1 MAKIDSK
8 HGTQKEALISEMISE
23 LCRNSTSHSL
33 QKIGKS
39 KHLLI
44 KIIWIVSSIFSISF
58 CSYVIIK
65 TVGEYLKYDVVTN
78 IRVHTEIEPE
88 YPSITFCNK
97 NPIVKE
103 EGRQIFLNYL
113 KEMNVTNYEENLE
126 TNSNFYDLSDLYQRT
141 MTFLL
146 TNTTDEQKKKMGYSL
161 EEMTLI
167 CEFNFVKCENSEF
180 VWFYDKEYGNCYK
193 FNTGI
198 NSTGHSI
205 AVRTVNSRGRGTG
218 LNLALFIGT
227 ENGIRSFNPFE
238 RSEGKRYFQTE
249 LN

>member
-88 YPSITFCNK
+88 YPSIAFCNK

-113 KEMNVTNYEENLE
+113 KEMNVTNPEDNITTSL
-126 TNSNFYDLSDLYQRT
+126 LSGDLYQKT
-141 MTFLL
+141 MTYFIQ
-146 TNTTDEQKKKMGYSL
+146 NTTNEQKKKMGYSL
-161 EEMTLI
+161 EEIILF
-167 CEFNFVKCENSEF
+167 CEFNFIKCLDYSEF
-180 VWFYDKEYGNCYK
+180 VWFFDESYGNCYK

-205 AVRTVNSRGRGTG
+205 AVRTVNSRGRSTG
-218 LNLALFIGT
+218 LSLALFIGA
-227 ENGIRSFNPFE
+227 ENDRKTLNDFE
-238 RSEGKRYFQTE
+238 KTDGK
-249 LN
+249 